1 MRVVSH
7 LFSLRLH
14 GDESRHEGRAMTNP
28 FDNSRASRAD
38 RRKRNLRYAGVQLL
52 IYSSTIAVAVAVI
65 VLIVRWI

>member
-1 MRVVSH
+1 
-7 LFSLRLH
+7 
-14 GDESRHEGRAMTNP
+14 MTNP

>member
-7 LFSLRLH
+7 LLSLRLH

-28 FDNSRASRAD
+28 FDAD